1 MDSPI
6 INPVWFYL
14 ADVIPSLGI
23 FLGVL
28 GGGLCIVGLIFL
40 MTSEITKEDIN
51 RCKKCLTP
59 GLIVFLLSCMT
70 PSKDTI
76 YQMAATKAITPNN
89 IKIVSDY
96 VSDTATNISDNLTD
110 VIKDIM
116 DYSVDRIYNIRN
128 NKKAG
133 D

>member
-1 MDSPI
+1 MDNPI
-6 INPVWFYL
+6 VNPIWFYL
-14 ADVIPSLGI
+14 ADIIPSLGV
-23 FLGVL
+23 FLGLL
-28 GGGLCIVGLIFL
+28 GGGSCIVGLTLL

-51 RCKKCLTP
+51 RCKKCLIP
-59 GLIVFLLSCMT
+59 GLIVLLLSFVT

-76 YQMAATKAITPNN
+76 YQMIAAKAITPNN

-96 VSDTATNISDNLTD
+96 VGDTATNVSDNLTD
-110 VIKDIM
+110 TIKDIM
-116 DYSVDRIYNIRN
+116 NYSVDRIYNVRN

>member
-1 MDSPI
+1 MDTPI
-6 INPVWFYL
+6 ISPVWFYL
-14 ADVIPSLGI
+14 TDVIPSLGI
-23 FLGVL
+23 FLGVF
-28 GGGLCIVGLIFL
+28 GGGLCIVGLTFL

-51 RCKKCLTP
+51 RCKKCLIP
-59 GLIVFLLSCMT
+59 GLIVFLLSFMM

-76 YQMAATKAITPNN
+76 YQMVVAKAITPNN

-96 VSDTATNISDNLTD
+96 IDDTAVNVSNNLTN

-116 DYSVDRIYNIRN
+116 DYSVNRIYNVRN
-128 NKKAG
+128 NERAG

>member
-1 MDSPI
+1 MDTPI

-14 ADVIPSLGI
+14 ADVIPSLGV
-23 FLGVL
+23 FLGVF
-28 GGGLCIVGLIFL
+28 GGGLCIVGLAFL
-40 MTSEITKEDIN
+40 MAGEVTKEDIN
-51 RCKKCLTP
+51 RCKKYLIP
-59 GLIVFLLSCMT
+59 GLIVFLLSFMM

-76 YQMAATKAITPNN
+76 YQMVVAKAITPNN

-96 VSDTATNISDNLTD
+96 IDDTAANVSNNLTN

-116 DYSVDRIYNIRN
+116 DYSVDRIYNVRN
-128 NKKAG
+128 NEKVS

>member
-1 MDSPI
+1 MDTPI

-14 ADVIPSLGI
+14 ADVIPSLGV
-23 FLGVL
+23 FLGVF
-28 GGGLCIVGLIFL
+28 GGGLCIVGLAFL
-40 MTSEITKEDIN
+40 IAGEVTKEDIN
-51 RCKKCLTP
+51 RCKKYLIP
-59 GLIVFLLSCMT
+59 GLIVFLLSFMM

-76 YQMAATKAITPNN
+76 YQMVVAKAITPNN

-96 VSDTATNISDNLTD
+96 IDDTAANVSNNLTN

-116 DYSVDRIYNIRN
+116 DYSVDRIYNVRN
-128 NKKAG
+128 NEKVG

>member
-1 MDSPI
+1 MDTPI

-14 ADVIPSLGI
+14 ADVIPSLGV
-23 FLGVL
+23 FLGVF
-28 GGGLCIVGLIFL
+28 GGGLCIVGLAFL
-40 MTSEITKEDIN
+40 IAGEVTKEDIN
-51 RCKKCLTP
+51 RCKKYLIP
-59 GLIVFLLSCMT
+59 GLIVFLLSFMM

-76 YQMAATKAITPNN
+76 YQMVVAKAITPNN

-96 VSDTATNISDNLTD
+96 IDDTAANVSNNLTN

-116 DYSVDRIYNIRN
+116 DYSVDRIYNVRN
-128 NKKAG
+128 NEKVS